1 MRTIISSNYSPPSRW
16 AVAKSVL
23 QMASSKYQSA
33 SLFKFQPLLSSYSKY
48 KFLVYPQPKLILEK
62 ALVHQHARCK
72 KSNQLRKAHKEIL
85 VHTLDYRVWQAKGD
99 THCSCL
105 QKWHIKCRCDIQNM
119 PSLSDNPNTF
129 LLGTSHPIVA
139 IASSGIWWLAYSVPH
154 VPDHLPTKTI
164 SL

>member
-1 MRTIISSNYSPPSRW
+1 MHSLDYSPPSRW

-23 QMASSKYQSA
+23 QMASSKYRSP
-33 SLFKFQPLLSSYSKY
+33 SLFKFQPSLSSYGKY

-99 THCSCL
+99 TAVVYRSDTSSVGVIYKTCH
-105 QKWHIKCRCDIQNM
+105 
-119 PSLSDNPNTF
+119 PSQTTPTLF
-129 LLGTSHPIVA
+129 YWELA
-139 IASSGIWWLAYSVPH
+139 IPL
-154 VPDHLPTKTI
+154 
-164 SL
+164 